1 MPFPTEA
8 IESFITAGYPIL
20 YLISWE
26 EERIENRLKF
36 IGKKFYQGSL
46 NFYTW
51 SCTDGMRG
59 EDGEVKGTQD
69 VIQALDKVIDNNE
82 SGFYIFKDLH
92 FFLNDPKLIRRLK
105 DVYQKLRSSSL
116 NSPPLG
122 SDPRSQS
129 PNTLFIL
136 SPSLI
141 LPYEL
146 EKEVAVIDV
155 GLPDED
161 EVRMFFDSVLNSTSD
176 KIRDSF
182 TPELKEKS
190 VRAILGLGASE
201 MELALRR
208 TFIGREK
215 IDENEL
221 LDALLEE
228 KAQLIRKSGTLEFVR
243 TRVGLDGIGGLE
255 NLKEWLEIRAL
266 AFSPKAKE
274 FGLDIPKG
282 VLIMGISGCGKSL
295 CAKAVATAW
304 GLPLLRLELNQVY
317 GGTFG
322 SPEEVFR
329 RAIKTVEAASPCVL
343 WIDEIEAGITRSGE
357 KASDSPASR
366 IFGYFLTWMQEKEHP
381 VFIAA
386 TANQIDLLPPEIL
399 RKGRFDEIF
408 FVSLPSQKDRKEIF
422 RIHLLSR
429 EKNPDSF
436 DLDSLAK
443 NTEGLSGAEIEQA
456 VVSALFES
464 FSKRKD
470 LDNKELIIAASSIV
484 PLSTTMRE
492 EISKLERWASNR
504 AIKASK

>member
-8 IESFITAGYPIL
+8 IERFITAGYPIL

-26 EERIENRLKF
+26 EERIENRLKLV
-36 IGKKFYQGSL
+36 GEKLYQGSL

-59 EDGEVKGTQD
+59 EDGEVKETGD
-69 VIQALDKVIDNNE
+69 AIQALNKVINDKK
-82 SGFYIFKDLH
+82 SGFYLFKDLH
-92 FFLNDPKLIRRLK
+92 FFLNDPKVIRKLK
-105 DVYQKLRSSSL
+105 DVYQKLR
-116 NSPPLG
+116 
-122 SDPRSQS
+122 RTTK
-129 PNTLFIL
+129 TLLIL

-141 LPYEL
+141 LPNEL
-146 EKEVAVIDV
+146 DKEVTVIDV
-155 GLPDED
+155 GLPDAD
-161 EVRMFFDSVLNSTSD
+161 EATIVFDSLVKSTSD
-176 KIRDSF
+176 KIRNTLTS
-182 TPELKEKS
+182 ELKEKS

-221 LDALLEE
+221 LHELLEE

-243 TRVGLDGIGGLE
+243 TRIGLDSIGGLE
-255 NLKEWLEIRAL
+255 NLKEWLQTRAL

-274 FGLDIPKG
+274 FGLDVPKG

-329 RAIKTVEAASPCVL
+329 RAIKTVEAVSPCVL

-464 FSKRKD
+464 FSKHKD
-470 LDNKELIIAASSIV
+470 LDNMELIIAASSIV

-492 EISKLERWASNR
+492 EMSKLERWASNR